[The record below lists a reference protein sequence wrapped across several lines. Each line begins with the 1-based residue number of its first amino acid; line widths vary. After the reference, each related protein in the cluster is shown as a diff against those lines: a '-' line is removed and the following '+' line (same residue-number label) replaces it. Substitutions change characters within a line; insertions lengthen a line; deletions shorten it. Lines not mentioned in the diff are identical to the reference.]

1 MNIDGTFTFPGPRH
15 LVWDLLQ
22 DPQVLARALPG
33 TERLTSDGPDKFTGV
48 MKVSVGPVTAASF
61 DVSVTLADKRQP
73 EHFVMRI
80 QGRGRVGH
88 VRGDATVDLAEE
100 GADATLMRYSSQI
113 QVGGT
118 IAAVGQ
124 RLLDSVA
131 HSMLKQAFDALER
144 EVHSKVS
151 TGRSTP

>member
-1 MNIDGTFTFPGPRH
+1 MKIEGTFVFHGPRQ

-22 DPQVLARALPG
+22 DPQVLTRALPG
-33 TERLTSDGPDKFTGV
+33 TESLTNDGPDTLRGV

-61 DVSVTLADKRQP
+61 DVSVALTDKQP
-73 EHFVMRI
+73 PAHMVMQI
-80 QGRGRVGH
+80 EGRGRVGH
-88 VRGDATVDLAEE
+88 VRGTAAVDLTEE
-100 GADATLMRYSSQI
+100 GDSTVMHYRSQV

-131 HSMLKQAFDALER
+131 HTMLKQGLEALEK
-144 EVHSKVS
+144 EVRSQLDA
-151 TGRSTP
+151 GRAS